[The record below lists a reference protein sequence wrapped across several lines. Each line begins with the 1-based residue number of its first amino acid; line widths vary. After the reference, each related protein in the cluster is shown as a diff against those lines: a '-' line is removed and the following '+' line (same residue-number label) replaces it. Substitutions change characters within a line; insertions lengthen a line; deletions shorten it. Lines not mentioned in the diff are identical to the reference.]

1 MWEFKL
7 SRAVRIMCKK
17 LSFFLSF
24 SCPFH
29 ICNYIYQYVNC
40 SSHHSPIL
48 ISCFE
53 EATIITLNQSKQ
65 TNESHMSPSERASV
79 KKRLLQFMHRMDV
92 RQLKWDNSEWSQAST
107 EPWTTTKLLFPVSA
121 NMFNMSSGNW
131 IRNLCKP
138 LTSGFP
144 TLPKYKE
151 WGGKVPISCTG
162 TRLCPAPAQSLSEPQ
177 CLRKNQQQ
185 MVQTQGW
192 AWI

>member
-1 MWEFKL
+1 MGLLVELHSLQAVPKILNDVSCWAYAPQDPPCRHHTNPVLNYSSMWEFKL

-29 ICNYIYQYVNC
+29 ICNYIYQYVKC

-131 IRNLCKP
+131 IVWQ
-138 LTSGFP
+138 SG
-144 TLPKYKE
+144 
-151 WGGKVPISCTG
+151 IC
-162 TRLCPAPAQSLSEPQ
+162 A
-177 CLRKNQQQ
+177 NH
-185 MVQTQGW
+185 
-192 AWI
+192 